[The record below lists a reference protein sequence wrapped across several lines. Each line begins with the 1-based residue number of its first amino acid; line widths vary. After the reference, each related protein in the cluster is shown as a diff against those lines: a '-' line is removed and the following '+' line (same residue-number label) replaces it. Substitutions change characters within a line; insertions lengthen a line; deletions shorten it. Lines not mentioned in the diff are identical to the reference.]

1 MYDVKSIFVA
11 LMAGLWLTGAF
22 AESPAWISEKLQT
35 AVNGGP
41 DINARFVG
49 TVVAGEAVKLLGK
62 SKDGRYAHIKTDKLE
77 GWIAARYVSDRPS
90 VRSRF
95 RKVAIALDNESKEN
109 ARLRAERD
117 NTAGN
122 VGQLRKTLDD
132 TRQTLEKVKS
142 DYIALQR
149 ASANVITIDK
159 RNRELQGKLIS
170 LEQDNLKLRHENI
183 RLEES
188 QSQKKMY
195 LGAGLVIGGFLLHW
209 LFNLFVVFRRRS
221 PFDEL

>member
-1 MYDVKSIFVA
+1 MHDIKSIFFA
-11 LMAGLWLTGAF
+11 LLAALPLMSAV

-35 AVNGGP
+35 AVNAAP

-49 TVVAGEAVKLLGK
+49 TVVAGEAVTLLGK
-62 SKDGRYAHIKTDKLE
+62 SKDGGYAHIKTDKLE
-77 GWIAARYVSDRPS
+77 GWIAARHVSDRPS

-95 RKVAIALDNESKEN
+95 RKVSIALDKESKEN

-117 NTAGN
+117 STAGN

-132 TRQTLEKVKS
+132 TRQALEKVKS

-170 LEQDNLKLRHENI
+170 LEQDNLKLRHDNI

-188 QSQKKMY
+188 QSQKQMY